1 MKKSLLTV
9 FAFLFSGI
17 LTSCTFL
24 PSSGPSGYKIKAMSG
39 KESGSPSYQL
49 VKVDETVIK
58 AIATQAPEK
67 SAYQAAAGRK
77 SDKLFGTRG
86 LEGFGSAG
94 TQAIV
99 LGDVISVAIYETDSA
114 LFGPSLASGQLAVS
128 PMTALPPQI
137 VDQTGEISVPFIGR
151 VKVLGRNPRTVEE
164 EIREGLRMKT
174 ADPQV
179 IVTVTERQ
187 GGDLVS
193 VAGDVK
199 APARVPVSL
208 AGTKV
213 VDAIAAAGGSL
224 SAPYDTMVTV
234 TRNNKVRSDSLQD
247 IYDEPNKNIRLQ
259 PGDTVIL
266 RKRPLSFVAF
276 GATGRPGSYPITAED
291 LQLNTAIA
299 ASGGPADLQ
308 ANPATIFVYREEP
321 KSLLQSLGKT
331 NLSGSGST
339 TPVVYQLDLH
349 DPKGFFYANQFTVR
363 DSDVIYYAASGS
375 AGVLKFMG
383 LVNTFIAPAVSG
395 VGIAGSAA
403 TLGAF

>member
-1 MKKSLLTV
+1 M
-9 FAFLFSGI
+9 A
-17 LTSCTFL
+17 
-24 PSSGPSGYKIKAMSG
+24 G
-39 KESGSPSYQL
+39 KESGPPSYQL
-49 VKVDETVIK
+49 LKVDDGVIQ
-58 AIATQAPEK
+58 AIASHGPRK

-77 SDKLFGTRG
+77 SDSLFGMRG

-94 TQAIV
+94 TSSIV
-99 LGDVISVAIYETDSA
+99 LGDVISVALYETDSA

-137 VDQTGEISVPFIGR
+137 VDHTGEISVPFIGR
-151 VKVLGRNPRTVEE
+151 VRVLGRNPRTVEE

-179 IVTVTERQ
+179 IVSVTERQ

-199 APARVPVSL
+199 SPARVPVSL

-234 TRNNKVRSDSLQD
+234 TRSKQVRSDSLQSV
-247 IYDEPNKNIRLQ
+247 YDDPRKNILLQ
-259 PGDTVIL
+259 PGDTVVL

-276 GATGRPGSYPITAED
+276 GATGRPGSYPITVED
-291 LQLNTAIA
+291 LQLNQAIA
-299 ASGGPADLQ
+299 ASGGPMDLQ

-321 KSLLQSLGKT
+321 KTLLRDLGKT
-331 NLSGSGST
+331 NLSGPGDT
-339 TPVVYQLDLH
+339 TPVVYQLNLH
-349 DPKGFFYANQFTVR
+349 DPRGFFHANRFTVR
-363 DSDVIYYAASGS
+363 DQDVIYFAPAGS
-375 AGVLKFMG
+375 AGVLKFMS

-395 VGIAGSAA
+395 VGVAGSASILA
-403 TLGAF
+403 AP